1 MKRALIICLIA
12 LASATEN
19 SSAQGGGKGGAGATK
34 PTEVTGLVV
43 TDRGALG
50 PTIQWSAIE
59 KATYQVQRSKASDTG
74 CCNNASPA
82 GLTTTSWDDSPLPS
96 SGVYVYRVTAT
107 LRSGQVVGATQFSYT
122 APAAPAVS
130 GRYRLM
136 VRSIEVVTPTTN
148 DDPTQADGVGD
159 EVYVA
164 AIVVR
169 ADRATGAKLGATA
182 VKSKEYGDIGNN
194 GSTYPNR
201 IKAGTASPDGG
212 LNGGSTIGVPGT
224 PGAETFPFVLWEGSL
239 TDGGE
244 AVVVF
249 PSIWERDTNDASWR
263 DYSGNWM
270 SASAPILG
278 SPLLQNQYSST
289 MLTPVVATPETGAV
303 QQGVTGPVYGNYVIG
318 LDWLSSVD
326 RMIGMTGGSGNPI
339 YSERILVLT
348 REKLAGMVVGGTT
361 DVQVQLNETMPSS
374 AIYKMILRVERIG

>member
-1 MKRALIICLIA
+1 MKRALIIGLIA

-182 VKSKEYGDIGNN
+182 VKSKEYGDIGTT
-194 GSTYPNR
+194 GQPTPTGLKLPPLLRTVDSTVEAPSESPAPR
-201 IKAGTASPDGG
+201 ERRHSPSCCGKEASPMAAKRS
-212 LNGGSTIGVPGT
+212 LS
-224 PGAETFPFVLWEGSL
+224 FP
-239 TDGGE
+239 
-244 AVVVF
+244 
-249 PSIWERDTNDASWR
+249 P
-263 DYSGNWM
+263 SGNGI
-270 SASAPILG
+270 P
-278 SPLLQNQYSST
+278 T
-289 MLTPVVATPETGAV
+289 MPHGEIIRETG
-303 QQGVTGPVYGNYVIG
+303 
-318 LDWLSSVD
+318 
-326 RMIGMTGGSGNPI
+326 
-339 YSERILVLT
+339 
-348 REKLAGMVVGGTT
+348 
-361 DVQVQLNETMPSS
+361 
-374 AIYKMILRVERIG
+374 